1 MSKKNWTDIFKTDL
15 LALIK
20 TDTGKEESTAEEK
33 NRKVADMYFKGA
45 WKEEGDAKW
54 AFFEGKEEISSIEEE
69 SPEEELKIREV
80 LPVAHTKTRILKPED
95 VVSITDI
102 GRTLTSRYG
111 GPPTST
117 GYSADEGK
125 LKSTV
130 WNEKEKIRV
139 FFSEDNQSYQ
149 RVLST
154 IFNRSDK
161 IQIVGSASNG
171 MEAIEKIK
179 SLDLPPHVILMD
191 IAMPVLDGIQAT
203 RKILTLNP
211 SLKILMLTA
220 FGDKMNVLNAFRAGA
235 IGYLRKDSGMNVILD
250 AIKEVARG
258 SAPPLQDDIASYL
271 LEGTEEPLEGD
282 GFSEDLQIVEST
294 YVEKEK
300 PAKINKSV
308 AIVQKQLVKE
318 KKEEEEE
325 EIIEELELTEEEYIE
340 EIAEEIIEEII
351 GSDTELNEDNLG
363 ELIKIDTTKKIAKKV
378 ISQFEEEEIPEGI
391 TREYLSEQVAL
402 KMVEEFT
409 KKLKLKQRKK
419 EDVPVLVKTS
429 EVVKVSSIEE
439 KIFYYKKLL
448 REKPENIEEVINNY
462 KSLKEANSN
471 NKPVIDALAWAYMK
485 KGLLSEA
492 LIELLNTL
500 EPDIKERK
508 GKLFSLFK

>member
-1 MSKKNWTDIFKTDL
+1 
-15 LALIK
+15 
-20 TDTGKEESTAEEK
+20 
-33 NRKVADMYFKGA
+33 
-45 WKEEGDAKW
+45 
-54 AFFEGKEEISSIEEE
+54 
-69 SPEEELKIREV
+69 
-80 LPVAHTKTRILKPED
+80 
-95 VVSITDI
+95 
-102 GRTLTSRYG
+102 
-111 GPPTST
+111 
-117 GYSADEGK
+117 
-125 LKSTV
+125 
-130 WNEKEKIRV
+130 
-139 FFSEDNQSYQ
+139 
-149 RVLST
+149 
-154 IFNRSDK
+154 
-161 IQIVGSASNG
+161 
-171 MEAIEKIK
+171 
-179 SLDLPPHVILMD
+179 
-191 IAMPVLDGIQAT
+191 
-203 RKILTLNP
+203 
-211 SLKILMLTA
+211 
-220 FGDKMNVLNAFRAGA
+220 
-235 IGYLRKDSGMNVILD
+235 MNVILD